1 MVRIN
6 FIDEDRWITV
16 HPNGGSGTPVLIGE
30 DGVIKAGMGGKFN
43 GKNIFQVKKSDTQ
56 PEKSTPVA
64 ELPKQKPEFE
74 GKYKVKLN
82 EKQSVAYRSW
92 KAELEK
98 PPESDSDARF
108 NSKVRQLFSEAP
120 ESKDARDLLLQF
132 LNNNP
137 RAFLDISRR
146 YKHTPS
152 KTGDADTGR
161 HTMKYFFKT
170 RLGNTRFQLADG
182 SVLFKDVPIGR
193 TGEQE
198 YDKTER
204 PELTPDARGKIIVRR
219 TPEEVFS
226 ERSIASFE
234 GMAVTIGHP
243 RDFNGD
249 IIFVAPENWRL
260 LAHGHIQNV
269 RRGEGDKSDLLL
281 ADVIVKSP
289 EGLQSIDAG
298 DDEVSCGYDADYE
311 EISPGLAIQSAITG
325 NHLALVPN
333 GRAGF
338 RCKIG
343 DAMPSTTK
351 NWFTRLM
358 KARKTNDAA
367 EMANL
372 VDNAPESVTG
382 DDDVSSSLTPGGVV
396 INLSPQSPLPGPAL
410 PGTGDAEDIP
420 EWGKALIEAV
430 AKLTPAA
437 ALPGTGDAEDEE
449 EKKEEEGKVT
459 GDAAYRADLIQP
471 GIQLPEKAKP
481 TAFKRSVLAA
491 ADQTMV
497 RSIVG
502 DADLSKL
509 KKATV
514 DMAFNAVSELAK
526 NRNTAAKTVDG
537 FRSINSN
544 TTKTIA
550 EINAAAKELWSKR

>member
-1 MVRIN
+1 
-6 FIDEDRWITV
+6 
-16 HPNGGSGTPVLIGE
+16 
-30 DGVIKAGMGGKFN
+30 
-43 GKNIFQVKKSDTQ
+43 
-56 PEKSTPVA
+56 
-64 ELPKQKPEFE
+64 
-74 GKYKVKLN
+74 
-82 EKQSVAYRSW
+82 
-92 KAELEK
+92 
-98 PPESDSDARF
+98 
-108 NSKVRQLFSEAP
+108 
-120 ESKDARDLLLQF
+120 
-132 LNNNP
+132 
-137 RAFLDISRR
+137 
-146 YKHTPS
+146 
-152 KTGDADTGR
+152 
-161 HTMKYFFKT
+161 MKYFFKT

-204 PELTPDARGKIIVRR
+204 PELTPDERGKIIVRR

-249 IIFVAPENWRL
+249 IIFVAPENWRQ

-289 EGLQSIDAG
+289 EGLQAIDAG

-372 VDNAPESVTG
+372 VDNAPESITG

-396 INLSPQSPLPGPAL
+396 INLSPQSPLPAPTL
-410 PGTGDAEDIP
+410 PLTGDEDEEIP
-420 EWGKALIEAV
+420 AWGKALIEAV
-430 AKLTPAA
+430 SKLTPAA
-437 ALPGTGDAEDEE
+437 ATGDEDDEE
-449 EKKEEEGKVT
+449 NDEKEGAVT

-471 GIQLPEKAKP
+471 GIQLPSSAKP
-481 TAFKRSVLAA
+481 TAFKRSVLAT
-491 ADQTMV
+491 ADQVMV

-502 DADLSKL
+502 DADITKL

-514 DMAFNAVSELAK
+514 DMAFTAVSELAK

>member
-16 HPNGGSGTPVLIGE
+16 HPNGGTGTPVLIGE
-30 DGVIKAGMGGKFN
+30 DGVVKAGMGGKFN
-43 GKNIFQVKKSDTQ
+43 GQSITQTKKNETQ
-56 PEKSTPVA
+56 PEKSTPVN
-64 ELPKQKPEFE
+64 ELTKPKPEFE
-74 GKYKVKLN
+74 GKYKVSLN

-98 PPESDSDARF
+98 SPKSDSDARF
-108 NSKVRQLFSEAP
+108 NSKVRQLFNEASEN
-120 ESKDARDLLLQF
+120 KDARDLLLRF

-137 RAFLDISRR
+137 KAFLDISRR
-146 YKHTPS
+146 YQHKDS

-193 TGEQE
+193 TGEQVYGAE
-198 YDKTER
+198 
-204 PELTPDARGKIIVRR
+204 ELPGIEPDSQGLIVVRR

-226 ERSIASFE
+226 ERTIASFE

-243 RDFNGD
+243 KDFNGN
-249 IIFVAPENWRL
+249 IIFVTPENWRR
-260 LAHGHIQNV
+260 LANGHIQNV
-269 RRGEGDKSDLLL
+269 RRGSGDQADLLL
-281 ADVIVKSP
+281 ADVIAKTP
-289 EGLQSIDAG
+289 EAIQAVADG
-298 DDEVSCGYDADYE
+298 DDEVSCGYDADYRQ
-311 EISPGLAIQSAITG
+311 ISPGIAEQYAITG
-325 NHLALVPN
+325 NHLAFVPN
-333 GRAGF
+333 GRAGS
-338 RCKIG
+338 RCALG
-343 DAMPSTTK
+343 DSMPNKAK
-351 NWFTRLM
+351 NWWERLVR
-358 KARKTNDAA
+358 ARKTNDAA

-372 VDNAPESVTG
+372 IDNPPESVTG
-382 DDDVSSSLTPGGVV
+382 DDDVSSTLTPGGVV

-410 PGTGDAEDIP
+410 PGTGDAEEEIP
-420 EWGKALIEAV
+420 DWGKALIEAV

-437 ALPGTGDAEDEE
+437 ATGDEDEE
-449 EKKEEEGKVT
+449 EKKEEEGAVT

-471 GIQLPEKAKP
+471 GIQLPAKAKP
-481 TAFKRSVLAA
+481 TAFKRSVLAT
-491 ADQTMV
+491 ADQAMV

-502 DADLSKL
+502 DADITKL

-526 NRNTAAKTVDG
+526 NRNTATKTTDS

-550 EINAAAKELWSKR
+550 EINAAAKELWAKR

>member
-1 MVRIN
+1 
-6 FIDEDRWITV
+6 
-16 HPNGGSGTPVLIGE
+16 
-30 DGVIKAGMGGKFN
+30 
-43 GKNIFQVKKSDTQ
+43 
-56 PEKSTPVA
+56 
-64 ELPKQKPEFE
+64 
-74 GKYKVKLN
+74 
-82 EKQSVAYRSW
+82 
-92 KAELEK
+92 
-98 PPESDSDARF
+98 
-108 NSKVRQLFSEAP
+108 
-120 ESKDARDLLLQF
+120 
-132 LNNNP
+132 
-137 RAFLDISRR
+137 
-146 YKHTPS
+146 
-152 KTGDADTGR
+152 
-161 HTMKYFFKT
+161 MKYFFKT
-170 RLGNTRFQLADG
+170 RLGNTRFQLADA

-204 PELTPDARGKIIVRR
+204 PELTPDALGKIIVRR

-249 IIFVAPENWRL
+249 IIFVAPENWRQ

-289 EGLQSIDAG
+289 EGLQAIDDG

-351 NWFTRLM
+351 NWFTRLL

-372 VDNAPESVTG
+372 VDNAPESITG

-396 INLSPQSPLPGPAL
+396 INLSPQSPLPAPTL
-410 PGTGDAEDIP
+410 PLTGDEDEEIP
-420 EWGKALIEAV
+420 AWGKALIEAV
-430 AKLTPAA
+430 SKLTPAA
-437 ALPGTGDAEDEE
+437 ATGDEDEE
-449 EKKEEEGKVT
+449 ENDEKEGAVT

-471 GIQLPEKAKP
+471 GIQLPSSAKP
-481 TAFKRSVLAA
+481 TAFKRSVLAT
-491 ADQTMV
+491 ADQVMV

-502 DADLSKL
+502 DADITKL

-514 DMAFNAVSELAK
+514 DMAFTAVSELAK

>member
-1 MVRIN
+1 
-6 FIDEDRWITV
+6 
-16 HPNGGSGTPVLIGE
+16 
-30 DGVIKAGMGGKFN
+30 
-43 GKNIFQVKKSDTQ
+43 
-56 PEKSTPVA
+56 
-64 ELPKQKPEFE
+64 
-74 GKYKVKLN
+74 
-82 EKQSVAYRSW
+82 
-92 KAELEK
+92 
-98 PPESDSDARF
+98 
-108 NSKVRQLFSEAP
+108 
-120 ESKDARDLLLQF
+120 
-132 LNNNP
+132 
-137 RAFLDISRR
+137 
-146 YKHTPS
+146 
-152 KTGDADTGR
+152 
-161 HTMKYFFKT
+161 MKYFFKT

-182 SVLFKDVPIGR
+182 SVLFKDVPIAR
-193 TGEQE
+193 TGDQVYGAE
-198 YDKTER
+198 
-204 PELTPDARGKIIVRR
+204 ELPDLQPDSHGLITVQR

-226 ERSIASFE
+226 ERTIASFE

-243 RDFNGD
+243 KDFSGN
-249 IIFVAPENWRL
+249 IIFVTPENWRQL
-260 LAHGHIQNV
+260 SNGHIQNV
-269 RRGEGDKSDLLL
+269 RRGAGDKSDLLL
-281 ADVIVKSP
+281 ADVIAKTP
-289 EGLQSIDAG
+289 EAIQAVENG
-298 DDEVSCGYDADYE
+298 DEEVSCGYDADYRQ
-311 EISPGLAIQSAITG
+311 ISPGIAEQYAITG
-325 NHLALVPN
+325 NHLAFVPN
-333 GRAGF
+333 GRAGS
-338 RCKIG
+338 RCALG

-351 NWFTRLM
+351 NWFTRLL

-372 VDNAPESVTG
+372 IDNPPDDVTG
-382 DDDVSSSLTPGGVV
+382 DNDVSTSMTPGGVV

-491 ADQTMV
+491 ADQVMV

-502 DADLSKL
+502 DADITKL

-514 DMAFNAVSELAK
+514 DMAFTAVSELAK